1 MSGEGTEQLGDLLL
15 KRLRNNID
23 YLHELIER
31 VVGDVEQA
39 IVTASGDVLSKVVAA
54 KILGEIAEDL
64 RTLEDMALC
73 EEYRDTAT
81 NAMLDAV
88 GALLRVLSDLN
99 AGKPLDDVE
108 KELRGLQLTL
118 SIRVL
123 RRLPGVAEREV
134 GIAGRRELAYRFMY
148 EPDSDNVTFKV
159 SQPPSVRDRH
169 GGHS

>member
-15 KRLRNNID
+15 KYLRNNIGD
-23 YLHELIER
+23 LHELIEGI
-31 VVGDVEQA
+31 VGDIENA
-39 IVTASGDVLSKVVAA
+39 IVTANGDVLSKVVVA

-73 EEYRDTAT
+73 EKYRDTAT

-118 SIRVL
+118 SVRVL
-123 RRLPGVAEREV
+123 RSLPVGCGER
-134 GIAGRRELAYRFMY
+134 
-148 EPDSDNVTFKV
+148 
-159 SQPPSVRDRH
+159 
-169 GGHS
+169 GGGSGQV

>member
-1 MSGEGTEQLGDLLL
+1 MWVSGEGTKQLGDLLL
-15 KRLRNNID
+15 KYLRNNIG

-118 SIRVL
+118 SIVVL
-123 RRLPGVAEREV
+123 RRLPAGCGER
-134 GIAGRRELAYRFMY
+134 
-148 EPDSDNVTFKV
+148 
-159 SQPPSVRDRH
+159 
-169 GGHS
+169 GGGSGQA